1 MIPREKAI
9 ELVEQFSSVLMH
21 DEVYEDS
28 IKCALIAVD
37 KIFEALDEHH
47 WQNRNVTEYYR
58 EVKHEIEKL

>member
-1 MIPREKAI
+1 MTPKEKAI

-37 KIFEALDEHH
+37 LILSEFYADDFYT
-47 WQNRNVTEYYR
+47 Q
-58 EVKHEIEKL
+58 VKHELEKL

>member
-1 MIPREKAI
+1 MTPKEKAI

-37 KIFEALDEHH
+37 EIVYDMYDRYEI
-47 WQNRNVTEYYR
+47 VSYEYWN
-58 EVKHEIEKL
+58 EVKEEIEKL

>member
-1 MIPREKAI
+1 MTPKEKAI

-37 KIFEALDEHH
+37 FAKEFITGDLSEAFDKFLYIQEIK
-47 WQNRNVTEYYR
+47 E
-58 EVKHEIEKL
+58 EIEKL